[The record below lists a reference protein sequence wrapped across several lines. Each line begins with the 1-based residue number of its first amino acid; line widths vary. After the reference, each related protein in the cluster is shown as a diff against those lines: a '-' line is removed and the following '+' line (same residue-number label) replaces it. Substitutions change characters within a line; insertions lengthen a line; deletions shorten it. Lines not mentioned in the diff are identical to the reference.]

1 MDAGA
6 VKEDEEVELVAYA
19 GEVGSVRKGKEVLK

>member
-19 GEVGSVRKGKEVLK
+19 GSVRKGKEVLK